1 MMRQLIPMLL
11 AAAVYV
17 GVRSCCYNQK
27 IDKKLVI
34 ESLIFSLVASV
45 VMYVYHNTYGYEYFD
60 NNHGEMC
67 PPGHIKVDDP
77 LNAEQRICRPDP
89 QGNALLHSSEK

>member
-1 MMRQLIPMLL
+1 MMRQLIPILL
-11 AAAVYV
+11 AAAVYI
-17 GVRSCCYNQK
+17 GVRYCHHQK
-27 IDKKLVI
+27 IDKKLAI

-60 NNHGEMC
+60 TNYGDMC

-89 QGNALLHSSEK
+89 QGKAVMHSSEK